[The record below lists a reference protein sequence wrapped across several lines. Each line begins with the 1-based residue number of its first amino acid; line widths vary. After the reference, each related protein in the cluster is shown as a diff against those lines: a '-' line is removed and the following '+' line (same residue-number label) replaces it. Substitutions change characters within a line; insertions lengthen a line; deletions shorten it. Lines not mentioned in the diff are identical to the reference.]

1 MPFSFLASASS
12 NSFIFLSGSDSCCC
26 CCSWGTSPAFG
37 WRCPTGASREGL
49 PCARALVQP
58 LVMTKIRA
66 DATTIGRMRSKPFLS
81 LKQPVA
87 DWCSPATILACP
99 PPKWRRENGAADRV
113 IVRCIVTGV
122 PRAGDEPG
130 PRAEL
135 CRRESLLQAI
145 PAAKEQLN
153 GWAKSG
159 ASEHL
164 KAVAKHWQNLCEQ
177 FSIEDTP

>member
-1 MPFSFLASASS
+1 MSRQRLNALQKRLQAVEERKRPVRYGWTIINHGEDAELAA
-12 NSFIFLSGSDSCCC
+12 
-26 CCSWGTSPAFG
+26 A
-37 WRCPTGASREGL
+37 
-49 PCARALVQP
+49 
-58 LVMTKIRA
+58 
-66 DATTIGRMRSKPFLS
+66 
-81 LKQPVA
+81 
-87 DWCSPATILACP
+87 
-99 PPKWRRENGAADRV
+99 KWRRENGAADRV